1 MQLQATPSQSRL
13 QRLHLKQ
20 YYVSSF
26 CHYFQQFS
34 SALFSALLVK
44 KISPLQPEDLFF
56 MLIYPK
62 CKVDRNTPDSSVE
75 EEVKAGDIGHLNSR
89 FVDL

>member
-1 MQLQATPSQSRL
+1 
-13 QRLHLKQ
+13 
-20 YYVSSF
+20 
-26 CHYFQQFS
+26 
-34 SALFSALLVK
+34 
-44 KISPLQPEDLFF
+44 